1 MFAIRENEYDIT
13 NFGTIVTVPNNPI
26 ARCMYYLNCV
36 DTVLDIDE
44 FWFLTDYAKY
54 YLLDNSDKAKL
65 LLLCKTFSPDV
76 LEDVFEEVS
85 HLPNTSNKFYELGL
99 NQTSIAATSQIVIGG
114 ITRKVLKVM
123 FYTREWVDRNYYTP
137 IAQLS
142 YDLRRQ
148 PSRTVLYRGNDDCVI
163 C

>member
-44 FWFLTDYAKY
+44 FGFLTDYAKY

-65 LLLCKTFSPDV
+65 LLLCKTLF
-76 LEDVFEEVS
+76 LLVFLLLISV
-85 HLPNTSNKFYELGL
+85 NVFVV
-99 NQTSIAATSQIVIGG
+99 IVM
-114 ITRKVLKVM
+114 L
-123 FYTREWVDRNYYTP
+123 
-137 IAQLS
+137 LS
-142 YDLRRQ
+142 L
-148 PSRTVLYRGNDDCVI
+148 
-163 C
+163 